1 MPPGA
6 TPSGGYEVASGGAE
20 AAPVFG
26 SPAAGAPPAGQVG
39 ATPPGVAQPPGF
51 GHSPAVPMGAPPGP
65 GPARERSPLPM
76 FIGLGLGALVLVVAI
91 IWAIVVLVSSGGEVA
106 SETGTTTEA
115 TETAETAPPVEPTG
129 EGKVELRDV
138 RIFPARGTRKT
149 YYVVGELWNT
159 GTAPVDAPR
168 AKVTVFDAGGKKLD
182 DTLCA
187 AFVVHDLM
195 PNQKVPC
202 YSVLDKASGWK
213 RFEIEP
219 ESSRRDVRYRTAELK
234 ISKLEST
241 SPRSRFGAHKVSGTI
256 TNRSAFTAKSVWV
269 IVGLYDAK
277 GKIVGAGKTLV
288 SGNDLAP
295 GASGKFNVSIY
306 NVAPTPKTSLTKV
319 FGYDK

>member
-1 MPPGA
+1 
-6 TPSGGYEVASGGAE
+6 
-20 AAPVFG
+20 
-26 SPAAGAPPAGQVG
+26 
-39 ATPPGVAQPPGF
+39 
-51 GHSPAVPMGAPPGP
+51 MGAPLQAGP
-65 GPARERSPLPM
+65 PRRQSSAVPL
-76 FIGLGLGALVLVVAI
+76 FIGLGCGGLVLVGAI
-91 IWAIVVLVSSGGEVA
+91 IAAIVMLVSATDEGPVA
-106 SETGTTTEA
+106 DDASS
-115 TETAETAPPVEPTG
+115 ETAETASAPVPTG

-149 YYVVGELWNT
+149 HYLVGELWNV

-168 AKVTVFDAGGKKLD
+168 AKVTVYDGNKTALD

-202 YSVLDKASGWK
+202 YSVLDRAVGWK
-213 RFEIEP
+213 TFKVQP
-219 ESSRRDVRYRTAELK
+219 ESSRRYLEYRAAELK
-234 ISKLEST
+234 ISGLEST
-241 SPRSRFGAHKVSGTI
+241 SPRSRFGAHKIGGTI
-256 TNRSAFTAKSVWV
+256 TNRSAFTAKSVWI

-288 SGNDLAP
+288 AGNDLDP

>member
-1 MPPGA
+1 M
-6 TPSGGYEVASGGAE
+6 
-20 AAPVFG
+20 
-26 SPAAGAPPAGQVG
+26 
-39 ATPPGVAQPPGF
+39 
-51 GHSPAVPMGAPPGP
+51 
-65 GPARERSPLPM
+65 L
-76 FIGLGLGALVLVVAI
+76 IGLGLGGVVLIGAI
-91 IWAIVVLVSSGGEVA
+91 IWAIVVLVGSGGEVA
-106 SETGTTTEA
+106 GETDTA
-115 TETAETAPPVEPTG
+115 TESAEPTATAAPSKPSG
-129 EGKVELRDV
+129 KGKVELRDV

-168 AKVTVFDAGGKKLD
+168 AKVTVYDGNGTELD
-182 DTLCA
+182 ETLCA

-202 YSVLDKASGWK
+202 YSVLDKAAGWK
-213 RFEIEP
+213 KFEIKP
-219 ESSRRDVRYRTAELK
+219 ESSRHYLKYRAAELK
-234 ISKLEST
+234 ISELEST